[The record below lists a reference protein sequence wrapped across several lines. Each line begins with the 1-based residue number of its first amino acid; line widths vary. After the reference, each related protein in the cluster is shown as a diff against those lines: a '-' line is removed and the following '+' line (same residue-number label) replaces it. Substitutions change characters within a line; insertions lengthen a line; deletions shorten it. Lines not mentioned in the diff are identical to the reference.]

1 MQRST
6 FLIGT
11 TALLAFA
18 ALMLVGCGVGSGG
31 PASERGVSLASRRA
45 TPTACL
51 QELFRVSGCDR
62 LS

>member
-1 MQRST
+1 MQRSM

-31 PASERGVSLASRRA
+31 PESEQARRP
-45 TPTACL
+45 TPTGPKTARTDAL
-51 QELFRVSGCDR
+51 TR
-62 LS
+62 